1 MPLLLQDNN
10 ESVACLAIDKI
21 LLFYIL
27 QTGFSN
33 FFLNSDSVIV
43 IAEQVDAIPPAMFL
57 EAAANVND
65 AQKLASVFR
74 FCLDFVPGF
83 QQSPDFKL
91 YSSHLNQQCTVG
103 NGDS

>member
-1 MPLLLQDNN
+1 MLL
-10 ESVACLAIDKI
+10 V
-21 LLFYIL
+21 YML
-27 QTGFSN
+27 QTGISN
-33 FFLNSDSVIV
+33 FFSSSDSHIV
-43 IAEQVDAIPPAMFL
+43 IAEQADAIPPAMFL
-57 EAAANVND
+57 EAAANLND

-91 YSSHLNQQCTVG
+91 YSSRLNQQCTVG

>member
-1 MPLLLQDNN
+1 
-10 ESVACLAIDKI
+10 
-21 LLFYIL
+21 
-27 QTGFSN
+27 
-33 FFLNSDSVIV
+33 
-43 IAEQVDAIPPAMFL
+43 MFL